1 MSEVPQR
8 DREVL
13 IAANRAVVSDTIGRW
28 LVHALRGPVQAFS
41 LVGDLLSPN
50 SPPDPV
56 VRDTIGTAAIQLRE
70 RLDLLDRAL
79 RPAPRPSEPGP
90 VALADVIGYLSALHA
105 CNPAGV
111 AFDAA
116 VPPLRSLPAVRGSE
130 DRLAHALLN
139 LVLNARDAIAGRG
152 RGTIRLTGRAAD
164 DARRVTLVMEDDGP
178 GVAAEVR
185 DRLFEPFVTSKTGR
199 LLAGLGL
206 AVSRWLVEES
216 EGTVR
221 HEPQARGARFV
232 VDLAA
237 WTPGLSGPI
246 PPPPRPVPRAS

>member
-1 MSEVPQR
+1 VSEVPQR

-13 IAANRAVVSDTIGRW
+13 IAANRAVVCETVGRW

-41 LVGDLLSPN
+41 LAGDLLGPGTV
-50 SPPDPV
+50 PEPAV
-56 VRDTIGTAAIQLRE
+56 CETIEESAVQLRE
-70 RLDLLDRAL
+70 RLDLLDRSL

-90 VALADVIGYLSALHA
+90 VALAGVIGHLSALHA

-111 AFDAA
+111 VLDAA

-139 LVLNARDAIAGRG
+139 LVMNAREAIAGRG
-152 RGTIRLTGRAAD
+152 RGTIRLTGRADD
-164 DARRVTLVMEDDGP
+164 DARKVTLVMEDDGP

-185 DRLFEPFVTSKTGR
+185 DRLFEPFVTTKTGR

-232 VDLAA
+232 VELAA
-237 WTPGLSGPI
+237 WPPALNGPI
-246 PPPPRPVPRAS
+246 PPPPRPAPRPS